1 MEKHEAFLCP
11 FCGAPY
17 RELIPAGTVQVRC
30 HYCGATVLVPPRLG
44 GLLQLCPNH
53 PESLALGICTDCGRS
68 FCADCLFIFT
78 YGQRGYL
85 GYLHVCSDC
94 IKKRRENQKIGLIA
108 VSILTFLWGFFIMG
122 TGASRAQAGLG
133 VIVGLVIILAFHALS
148 IIAYSHSSK
157 RFKRLPTVRIVMEK
171 VSELN
176 KRAEEVKA
184 AMSPQEV
191 EDLYRRLL
199 IPDPHTGKVE
209 YSKIDQLLKKYM
221 QSGLSRKEAILKMAS
236 EEELEIKPGLHIPPT
251 ISDALSEL
259 KKEMKKVESAKEEIK
274 ISEKA
279 GELYEQ
285 LLYAYT
291 AVYGGGRQALEREI
305 KSLME
310 QGFSRE
316 EAIYNLAEKERL
328 IEKV

>member
-1 MEKHEAFLCP
+1 MEKPEAFLCP

-17 RELIPAGTVQVRC
+17 RELIPAGIVQVKCR
-30 HYCGATVLVPPRLG
+30 YCGATVLVPPRLG

-53 PESLALGICTDCGRS
+53 PGLLTVGICDDCGKS
-68 FCADCLFIFT
+68 LCGDCLFFVKT
-78 YGQRGYL
+78 YPQESRQPLPKYS
-85 GYLHVCSDC
+85 HFCSDC
-94 IKKRRENQKIGLIA
+94 MKRKGLKYWSEPNQALIVVGVFILYIGIFMFVVSFIA
-108 VSILTFLWGFFIMG
+108 GMFLFFIGFALMF
-122 TGASRAQAGLG
+122 ASRGEK
-133 VIVGLVIILAFHALS
+133 FS
-148 IIAYSHSSK
+148 
-157 RFKRLPTVRIVMEK
+157 FPTVSMVMEK
-171 VSELN
+171 MAELN
-176 KRAEEVKA
+176 KRAEKVKA

-191 EDLYRRLL
+191 EDLYGELCTRML

-209 YSKIDQLLKKYM
+209 RSRIDSLIKEYM
-221 QSGLSRKEAILKMAS
+221 QSGLSRKDAILKVAS
-236 EEELEIKPGLHIPPT
+236 EEGIEIKPGLHIPPT
-251 ISDALSEL
+251 MGDALSEL
-259 KKEMKKVESAKEEIK
+259 KKEMKKVELAKEEIK